1 MTTDTMIM
9 LSKIISLLLFFP
21 VFIGAVFYAYN
32 RKNKEKLESYAYLP
46 LQED

>member
-1 MTTDTMIM
+1 MSTDTMIA
-9 LSKIISLLLFFP
+9 LSKIISLLIFFP
-21 VFIGAVFYAYN
+21 IFLGAVYYAYN